1 MNKIE
6 VTGKLPN
13 GCLVVLEKLYKKYNR
28 YFKKQTTILSLALV
42 DEKEMAKLNRRFF
55 GKNKPTDVLSFEDS
69 DEIIICLP
77 VARLQAK
84 QEKKKLNDEIALLFV
99 HGCLHVAGLD
109 HNNEKAAKEMT
120 RWQKKILGDIPG
132 RELEFRK

>member
-13 GCLVVLEKLYKKYNR
+13 GCKDILEKLYKRYNR
-28 YFKKQTTILSLALV
+28 LLKKQTAILSLALV

-77 VARLQAK
+77 VAKLQAK

-99 HGCLHVAGLD
+99 HGCLHVAGFD
-109 HNNEKAAKEMT
+109 HNNEKTAKEMT
-120 RWQKKILGDIPG
+120 KWQKKILGDISS